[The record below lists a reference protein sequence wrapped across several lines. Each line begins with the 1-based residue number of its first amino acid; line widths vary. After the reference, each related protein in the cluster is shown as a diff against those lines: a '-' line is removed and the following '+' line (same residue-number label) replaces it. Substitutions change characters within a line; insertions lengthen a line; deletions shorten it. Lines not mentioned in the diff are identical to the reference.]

1 VAETFL
7 ALRDIKVDYGRG
19 IVLDLPSLDVH
30 RGEVLALIGPNGAG
44 KSTVLRTIGLLLTPT
59 SGKVLFCNQM
69 SSPGNALDFRRR
81 IASVFQEPLLLR
93 GSVYD
98 NVVLGLKLR
107 GVNTREFA
115 MRVRPWLERLG
126 IQHLAERQ
134 VGTLSGGEARR
145 TSLTRAL
152 VLAPEVLLLDEPFSA
167 LDEPTRE
174 GLLDDLQRVLKMIKT
189 TTVLV
194 THDRD
199 EAFRLADR
207 IGILSEG
214 RIIQLGPTAEVFY
227 QPNSERA
234 ADIVGFENRIPGVVE
249 STAEGN
255 TVVRFV
261 GGIAV
266 ARGVYRPGTRVVMCI
281 RAEDVGL
288 ICRGAATGASRDL
301 NQIRGRIA
309 NVSRGTLQCR
319 IAVNNGKFSLKAAVP
334 RSQFHDLDVYEGVP
348 VMASFESSAVHLV
361 KDEEES
367 RTGR

>member
-1 VAETFL
+1 MAETLL

-19 IVLDLPSLDVH
+19 IVLDLPSLEVNC
-30 RGEVLALIGPNGAG
+30 GEVLALIGPNGAG
-44 KSTVLRTIGLLLTPT
+44 KSTFLRVIGLLLRPT
-59 SGKVLFCNQM
+59 SGKVFFCDQE
-69 SSPGNALDFRRR
+69 SSPRNILDSRRR
-81 IASVFQEPLLLR
+81 MASVFQEPLLLR
-93 GSVYD
+93 ASVYD
-98 NVVLGLKLR
+98 NVALGLKLR
-107 GVNTREFA
+107 GINTRESEI
-115 MRVRPWLERLG
+115 RVRPWLERLG
-126 IQHLAERQ
+126 IHHLAERP

-145 TSLTRAL
+145 TSLARAL
-152 VLAPEVLLLDEPFSA
+152 VIAPELLLLDEPFSA

-189 TTVLV
+189 TTLLV
-194 THDRD
+194 THNRD

-207 IGILSEG
+207 VGILSEG
-214 RIIQLGPTAEVFY
+214 RIIQLGPTAEVFSR
-227 QPNSERA
+227 PNSEKA
-234 ADIVGFENRIPGVVE
+234 ADIVGFENRILGVVE

-255 TVVRFV
+255 VVVRFDD
-261 GGIAV
+261 GIAI
-266 ARGVYRPGTRVVMCI
+266 ARGSYPPGTRVVMCI

-361 KDEEES
+361 KEEEES
-367 RTGR
+367 PTGG